1 MQKEVT
7 PRLVEGQLVTHNTSG
22 LRLILASSEPK
33 EMKLNT
39 ALAQA
44 EQMINH
50 LATLAKFL
58 VVDLGAGLI
67 AISIAKFFRCVT
79 AIS

>member
-1 MQKEVT
+1 M
-7 PRLVEGQLVTHNTSG
+7 THNTSS

-58 VVDLGAGLI
+58 VVDLGARFSDLNRKI
-67 AISIAKFFRCVT
+67 PSVV
-79 AIS
+79 